1 MPLGSSSAAPVTTPG
16 PTSRAIS
23 STALP
28 VRSISDGEVL
38 TPRMLNLKPMPQ
50 ALRGEF
56 ASGIPRQ
63 AKCFGDRR
71 PKQQIAE
78 RIQDQRERAFGDVMI
93 LMAHRQLR
101 DETADRI
108 QEINQSIAVGE
119 DHPRCESSGPLTA
132 KCVETLVDDHSR
144 VGFSGAGALNRFGDA
159 RGYRTGDRLGQLA
172 LKAGSGAEVMEE
184 VGVRSPNPRRDSLER
199 DGPRG
204 PRCEVALERPQARRS
219 GSPGLSRFRV
229 IDTTVSYATL
239 SL

>member
-1 MPLGSSSAAPVTTPG
+1 
-16 PTSRAIS
+16 
-23 STALP
+23 
-28 VRSISDGEVL
+28 
-38 TPRMLNLKPMPQ
+38 MLNLEPMPQ

-63 AKCFGDRR
+63 AQCFGDRR
-71 PKQQIAE
+71 PKQRIAE

-93 LMAHRQLR
+93 LMANRQLR

-108 QEINQSIAVGE
+108 QDRIQSIAVAGE

-159 RGYRTGDRLGQLA
+159 RGYRIGDRLGQLA

-199 DGPRG
+199 DGRG
-204 PRCEVALERPQARRS
+204 ALSEK
-219 GSPGLSRFRV
+219 
-229 IDTTVSYATL
+229 
-239 SL
+239 